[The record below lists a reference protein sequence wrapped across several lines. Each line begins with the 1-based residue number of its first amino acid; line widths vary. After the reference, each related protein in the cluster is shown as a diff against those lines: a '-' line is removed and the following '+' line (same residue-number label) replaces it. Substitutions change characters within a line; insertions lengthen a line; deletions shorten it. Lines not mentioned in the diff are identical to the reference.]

1 MQHQEDYFETDRG
14 CRIYYQSWRSENE
27 IKTKAIVMITHGI
40 AEHGGRYLNVV
51 NHLVPAGYIVYANDN
66 QGHGKSEGQRGF
78 VDRLR
83 VFADDLYQF
92 NRIIR
97 EKEGNELP
105 LVLLGHSM
113 GSAVAVNYAS
123 RYSETIN
130 GLVLSGCG
138 SKPGYGFNP
147 VILLVL
153 RLISR
158 LLPRKGVTTDPQAD
172 QLSHDPEVVKA
183 YLDDPLVCVKQVTF
197 RLAGETIEGL
207 LKAPKLAKMI
217 KLPVLLQKGGK
228 DSIVL
233 EEKKLFEALSS
244 EDKMLKVYP
253 ELYHEVYNELP
264 EMRGKV
270 LVDLQA
276 WLDEHTK

>member
-14 CRIYYQSWRSENE
+14 CRIYYQCWRSESE
-27 IKTKAIVMITHGI
+27 IKTKAIVMISHGI

-51 NHLVPAGYIVYANDN
+51 NHLVPAGCIVYANDN

-92 NRIIR
+92 NTIIR

-105 LVLLGHSM
+105 LFLLGHSM

-123 RYSETIN
+123 RYPETIN

-138 SKPGYGFNP
+138 SKPGLGFNP

-153 RLISR
+153 RLMSR
-158 LLPRKGVTTDPQAD
+158 LLPRKGVTTDPHVD

-183 YLDDPLVCVKQVTF
+183 YLDDPLVCVNQVTF

-264 EMRGKV
+264 EMRGEV

-276 WLDEHTK
+276 WLDEHSK